1 MNLKI
6 FTIFDAKAEAYQTV
20 FTARATGEAI
30 RQFADMANDHD
41 TQIGR
46 HPADFTLFELGEFDL
61 HSGIISPLET
71 KRPLGVAHEYIES
84 VQ

>member
-1 MNLKI
+1 MNLKL

-41 TQIGR
+41 NQIGR
-46 HPADFTLFELGEFDL
+46 HPEDFTLFEIGEF
-61 HSGIISPLET
+61 SQENGRINALES
-71 KRPLGVAHEYIES
+71 KRPLGTGNEY
-84 VQ
+84 VQV